1 MSITGM
7 YKAVVTKPDSAA
19 TILDLLGKRV
29 LAGTPRAHAVSLVP
43 PEANN
48 PDSHSSLEWK
58 FTDERNRGWK
68 GRGLVE
74 PATDEPGKFVVTLN
88 LARQ

>member
-1 MSITGM
+1 
-7 YKAVVTKPDSAA
+7 
-19 TILDLLGKRV
+19 LLGKRV

-48 PDSHSSLEWK
+48 SDSQSSLEWK
-58 FTDERNRGWK
+58 FTDEQNRDWK

-74 PATDEPGKFVVTLN
+74 PATGEPGKFVVTLN